1 MSLFSGKNLLGTPH
15 RVSNGSNKNKLEF
28 TPIGVSKSRNNGNI
42 GGYDM
47 SPPRSK
53 SRSTYAARQPLNE
66 HKINQSF
73 NESSFDNTL
82 DNFNTTIHSFLKPPI
97 SSKNTALSIPPK
109 LYPERNHLLS
119 HGMNSIKEQQLENHK
134 LETENYNL
142 KIKLATLTRFFDQTP
157 EEQRELVTQ
166 NIDLKQQL
174 MESARDIK
182 QLKET
187 ITDLQYLSNKE
198 NAGFSAQSIEEVRLE
213 YKQLLSDREA
223 KLSEYERQ
231 IMSMQDEMASKSS
244 NSHVSDE
251 LLDKLEYLQ
260 LDNQSLRRQIDSL
273 KITISQLEHDND
285 AVGNNFDDI
294 HEQLDNKNVQIR
306 DLQTD
311 LSNWKD
317 KYEYLNSEYKGS
329 THSNNDN
336 ISQSKQEIMHLNSKI
351 KDLEYKYMNAKN
363 MLEQKDDDLNKMMS
377 SVHDDK
383 TIVDKLDRKVDS
395 LTRELKEKDKE
406 EYNLRSQIKALLDQ
420 RTSNKDNDYK
430 FYESEI
436 ESLKLKETR
445 VSEQNNKLRI
455 EISELQDQLYQI
467 NTNSNSH
474 DQRLKKLQEQKNE
487 LQDKLTYYENEYEIL
502 EKAFNNAE
510 LECDS
515 LKSQQLK
522 ADEKI
527 INLENENQL
536 LLKQLKSNSSKLN
549 NSALLELE
557 NFNRK
562 QLETERRQLIEEVDS
577 LKFDLKR
584 VTNELE
590 FTKNNK
596 PVDFNNQYLDSE
608 YQKLLMEKNKLQFT
622 ADDNEIKFRELDS
635 KCRKLQ
641 TIIDDKESIIEDL
654 EARVREVDR
663 NNKLKFLVEDDEKTE
678 LLKAKSNNESKMR
691 LLQLENENLQKEF
704 ETQINFY
711 KNKLEILLQ
720 RQEEDIYNNNNHNK
734 RNYENQ
740 SSSIVLLLEK
750 QLEDSQAL
758 RNEISQKLSE
768 QIATSDDFKWKYEK
782 LQKDNEQL
790 VELSNALDK
799 NEKYVKLE
807 NSQLEMRMKTLTQE
821 LNNTTRHC
829 SKLAN
834 KVKEL
839 KQREMINDKYK
850 SDNNEWNKSH
860 LTSKCRDLQV
870 HNSYLQDKLDNINS
884 RFASTHISSPSDNK
898 KVKLL
903 ENELHYYKAK
913 LYDINLRSNDLG
925 VMYQFV
931 MNAIK
936 NSNRLIKNDIIKLTQ
951 CGIYPDYA
959 SMSLQKL
966 QKGNKLSFKA
976 LSKFVLAMVRIRRRS
991 EKAEQ
996 RKIRLF
1002 ELKNEIETD
1011 KITLLV

>member
-28 TPIGVSKSRNNGNI
+28 TPIGVSKGRNIGSI
-42 GGYDM
+42 GGYDL

-53 SRSTYAARQPLNE
+53 SRSTYTARQPLNE
-66 HKINQSF
+66 HKINQSY

-82 DNFNTTIHSFLKPPI
+82 DNFNTTINSFLKQPI
-97 SSKNTALSIPPK
+97 SSKNTAASIPPK
-109 LYPERNHLLS
+109 LYPERNHILNN
-119 HGMNSIKEQQLENHK
+119 GMNSIKEQQVENHK

-174 MESARDIK
+174 MESAREIK
-182 QLKET
+182 QLKEA

-198 NAGFSAQSIEEVRLE
+198 NSGNSAQNIEEMRLE
-213 YKQLLSDREA
+213 YKQLLNEREA

-231 IMSMQDEMASKSS
+231 IMSMQEEMVS
-244 NSHVSDE
+244 NNNHRVSDD
-251 LLDKLEYLQ
+251 LLDKLEHLQ

-273 KITISQLEHDND
+273 KITINQLEHDND

-294 HEQLDNKNVQIR
+294 HEQLESKDVQIR
-306 DLQTD
+306 DLQAD
-311 LSNWKD
+311 LSNWKE
-317 KYEYLNSEYKGS
+317 KYEFLNSEYRGS
-329 THSNNDN
+329 TDSNNDN
-336 ISQSKQEIMHLNSKI
+336 LKQSKQEIMHLNSKI

-363 MLEQKDDDLNKMMS
+363 MLEQKDEDLNKMMES
-377 SVHDDK
+377 INGDK
-383 TIVDKLDRKVDS
+383 NIVDKLDRRIDS
-395 LTRELKEKDKE
+395 LTRQLKEKDKE

-420 RTSNKDNDYK
+420 RTSNKDNDYQ

-436 ESLKLKETR
+436 ESLKLKEKR

-455 EISELQDQLYQI
+455 EVSELQDQLYQI

-474 DQRLKKLQEQKNE
+474 DQRLKKLQEQKQE
-487 LQDKLTYYENEYEIL
+487 LQDRLAYYENEYEIL

-510 LECDS
+510 LESDS

-522 ADEKI
+522 ADERI

-536 LLKQLKSNSSKLN
+536 LLKQLKSSSAKLN

-562 QLETERRQLIEEVDS
+562 QLETERKQLIEEVDS

-590 FTKNNK
+590 FAKHNK
-596 PVDFNNQYLDSE
+596 PVDINNQFLDSE

-622 ADDNEIKFRELDS
+622 ADDNEIRFRELDA

-641 TIIDDKESIIEDL
+641 TIIDDKESIIENL
-654 EARVREVDR
+654 EAKVREVDR

-720 RQEEDIYNNNNHNK
+720 RQEEDIYNNNHNK
-734 RNYENQ
+734 KNYENQ

-758 RNEISQKLSE
+758 RNEISQKLSD
-768 QIATSDDFKWKYEK
+768 QIATNDDLKWKYEK

-790 VELSNALDK
+790 VELSNAFDK
-799 NEKYVKLE
+799 NEKFVKLE
-807 NSQLEMRMKTLTQE
+807 NSQLEMRMKKLTQE

-829 SKLAN
+829 SKLVN
-834 KVKEL
+834 KVKEF
-839 KQREMINDKYK
+839 KQRELINEKYK
-850 SDNNEWNKSH
+850 TEDNDWNKSR
-860 LTSKCRDLQV
+860 LTSKCHDLQA
-870 HNSYLQDKLDNINS
+870 HNSYLQNKLDNINS
-884 RFASTHISSPSDNK
+884 KLASTYISSPSDNSK
-898 KVKLL
+898 KIKLL
-903 ENELHYYKAK
+903 ENELHYYRAK
-913 LYDINLRSNDLG
+913 LYDINLRSNDLEI
-925 VMYQFV
+925 MYQFV

-959 SMSLQKL
+959 SMNLQRI
-966 QKGNKLSFKA
+966 QKGDKLSFKV

-991 EKAEQ
+991 EKAEK

-1011 KITLLV
+1011 KITLLE

>member
-1 MSLFSGKNLLGTPH
+1 M
-15 RVSNGSNKNKLEF
+15 
-28 TPIGVSKSRNNGNI
+28 
-42 GGYDM
+42 
-47 SPPRSK
+47 
-53 SRSTYAARQPLNE
+53 
-66 HKINQSF
+66 
-73 NESSFDNTL
+73 
-82 DNFNTTIHSFLKPPI
+82 
-97 SSKNTALSIPPK
+97 
-109 LYPERNHLLS
+109 
-119 HGMNSIKEQQLENHK
+119 
-134 LETENYNL
+134 
-142 KIKLATLTRFFDQTP
+142 
-157 EEQRELVTQ
+157 
-166 NIDLKQQL
+166 
-174 MESARDIK
+174 
-182 QLKET
+182 
-187 ITDLQYLSNKE
+187 
-198 NAGFSAQSIEEVRLE
+198 
-213 YKQLLSDREA
+213 
-223 KLSEYERQ
+223 
-231 IMSMQDEMASKSS
+231 
-244 NSHVSDE
+244 
-251 LLDKLEYLQ
+251 
-260 LDNQSLRRQIDSL
+260 
-273 KITISQLEHDND
+273 
-285 AVGNNFDDI
+285 
-294 HEQLDNKNVQIR
+294 
-306 DLQTD
+306 
-311 LSNWKD
+311 
-317 KYEYLNSEYKGS
+317 
-329 THSNNDN
+329 
-336 ISQSKQEIMHLNSKI
+336 
-351 KDLEYKYMNAKN
+351 
-363 MLEQKDDDLNKMMS
+363 
-377 SVHDDK
+377 
-383 TIVDKLDRKVDS
+383 
-395 LTRELKEKDKE
+395 
-406 EYNLRSQIKALLDQ
+406 
-420 RTSNKDNDYK
+420 
-430 FYESEI
+430 
-436 ESLKLKETR
+436 
-445 VSEQNNKLRI
+445 
-455 EISELQDQLYQI
+455 
-467 NTNSNSH
+467 
-474 DQRLKKLQEQKNE
+474 
-487 LQDKLTYYENEYEIL
+487 
-502 EKAFNNAE
+502 
-510 LECDS
+510 ECDS

>member
-15 RVSNGSNKNKLEF
+15 RVSNGSSKNKLEF
-28 TPIGVSKSRNNGNI
+28 TPIGVSNGRSAGSI
-42 GGYDM
+42 GGYDL
-47 SPPRSK
+47 SPPKSK
-53 SRSTYAARQPLNE
+53 SRSTYNARQPLNE
-66 HKINQSF
+66 HKINQSY

-82 DNFNTTIHSFLKPPI
+82 DNFNTTINSFLKPPI
-97 SSKNTALSIPPK
+97 SSRNTANSIARK
-109 LYPERNHLLS
+109 LYPERNHILNN
-119 HGMNSIKEQQLENHK
+119 GMNSIKEQQLENHK

-174 MESARDIK
+174 MESAREIK

-198 NAGFSAQSIEEVRLE
+198 NSGDSVQKIEEMRLE
-213 YKQLLSDREA
+213 YKHLLNEREA

-231 IMSMQDEMASKSS
+231 IMSMQEEIAS
-244 NSHVSDE
+244 NNNNHRVSDD
-251 LLDKLEYLQ
+251 LLDKLEHLQ

-273 KITISQLEHDND
+273 KITINQLEHDND

-294 HEQLDNKNVQIR
+294 HEQLETKNVQIR
-306 DLQTD
+306 DLQAD
-311 LSNWKD
+311 LSNWKE
-317 KYEYLNSEYKGS
+317 KYDFLNSEYKGS
-329 THSNNDN
+329 KNLNSDN
-336 ISQSKQEIMHLNSKI
+336 INQSKQEIMHLKSKI

-363 MLEQKDDDLNKMMS
+363 MLEQKDDDLNKMMES
-377 SVHDDK
+377 MNDDK
-383 TIVDKLDRKVDS
+383 NSVDKLDRKIDS
-395 LTRELKEKDKE
+395 LTIQLREKDKE
-406 EYNLRSQIKALLDQ
+406 EYNLRSQIKALIDQ

-436 ESLKLKETR
+436 ESLKLKEKR
-445 VSEQNNKLRI
+445 VLEQNNKLRI
-455 EISELQDQLYQI
+455 EVSELQDQLYQI

-474 DQRLKKLQEQKNE
+474 DQRLKKLQEQKQE
-487 LQDKLTYYENEYEIL
+487 LQDRLAYYENEYEIL

-510 LECDS
+510 LESDS

-522 ADEKI
+522 ADERI
-527 INLENENQL
+527 IHLENENQL
-536 LLKQLKSNSSKLN
+536 LLKQLKSSSAKLN
-549 NSALLELE
+549 NSALIELE

-562 QLETERRQLIEEVDS
+562 QLETERKQLIEEVDS

-590 FTKNNK
+590 FTKHNK
-596 PVDFNNQYLDSE
+596 PVDINNQFLDSE
-608 YQKLLMEKNKLQFT
+608 YQKLLMEKNKLQFV
-622 ADDNEIKFRELDS
+622 ADDNEIKFRELDA

-641 TIIDDKESIIEDL
+641 TIIDDKESIIENL
-654 EARVREVDR
+654 EAKVREVDR

-720 RQEEDIYNNNNHNK
+720 RQEEDIYNNNHNK

-758 RNEISQKLSE
+758 RNEISQKLSA
-768 QIATSDDFKWKYEK
+768 QIATNDDLKWKYEK

-799 NEKYVKLE
+799 NEKFVKLE
-807 NSQLEMRMKTLTQE
+807 NSQLEMRMKRLTQE

-829 SKLAN
+829 SKLVN
-834 KVKEL
+834 KVKDF
-839 KQREMINDKYK
+839 KQRELINEKYK
-850 SDNNEWNKSH
+850 TEDNDWNKSR
-860 LTSKCRDLQV
+860 LTSKCHDLQA
-870 HNSYLQDKLDNINS
+870 HNSYLQNKLDTINS
-884 RFASTHISSPSDNK
+884 KLASTYISSPSNNDK
-898 KVKLL
+898 KIKLL
-903 ENELHYYKAK
+903 ENELHYYRAK
-913 LYDINLRSNDLG
+913 LYDINLRSNDLEI
-925 VMYQFV
+925 MYQFV
-931 MNAIK
+931 MNAIR

-959 SMSLQKL
+959 SMNLQKI
-966 QKGNKLSFKA
+966 QKGDKLSFKV

-991 EKAEQ
+991 EKAEK

-1002 ELKNEIETD
+1002 ELRNEIETD
-1011 KITLLV
+1011 KITLLE